1 MILPPLV
8 FPAPRYT
15 LQLLSSENSK
25 IALNSKTSEGRENK
39 HRFQILKILE
49 ISDACLIEWKRINCR
64 KIARWQ
70 HLSRLKASA
79 ILFEIF
85 LLGVKK
91 YNNLYLRLVM
101 PSSG

>member
-1 MILPPLV
+1 METEIKGPHC
-8 FPAPRYT
+8 R
-15 LQLLSSENSK
+15 
-25 IALNSKTSEGRENK
+25 RHNK
-39 HRFQILKILE
+39 WRHDIQHNDIQHNGTQR
-49 ISDACLIEWKRINCR
+49 KRIGTLCINH
-64 KIARWQ
+64 KQIDRWQ

-79 ILFEIF
+79 FLFEIF